1 MLPYVAR
8 GPSARRRRAGP
19 GPRTFGGVADPN
31 RGVDML
37 KALLHFVVIVITFLL
52 LARTLPGF
60 YVPNW
65 GTAVVAALV
74 LGLANATVGLLL
86 KIVTFPIILLTFGIF
101 YFVVNALVLLLVAF
115 LVPQFSI
122 HGFFPAFVA
131 ALVLAA
137 VNLLWKAVSSKAG
150 D

>member
-1 MLPYVAR
+1 
-8 GPSARRRRAGP
+8 
-19 GPRTFGGVADPN
+19 
-31 RGVDML
+31 ML
-37 KALLHFVVIVITFLL
+37 KALLHFVVIVVTFLL

-74 LGLANATVGLLL
+74 LGVANATVGLLL
-86 KIVTFPIILLTFGIF
+86 KIITFPLILLTFGIF

-137 VNLLWKAVSSKAG
+137 VNILWKAVSAKAG

>member
-1 MLPYVAR
+1 MVQ
-8 GPSARRRRAGP
+8 
-19 GPRTFGGVADPN
+19 
-31 RGVDML
+31 
-37 KALLHFVVIVITFLL
+37 ALLHFVVIVITFLL
-52 LARTLPGF
+52 LSRTLPGF

-65 GTAVVAALV
+65 GVAVIAALV
-74 LGLANATVGLLL
+74 LGVANATVGLLL
-86 KIVTFPIILLTFGIF
+86 KIITFPLILITFGIF

-122 HGFFPAFVA
+122 NGFLPAFVA

-137 VNLLWKAVSSKAG
+137 VNMLWKAVSSKEA

>member
-1 MLPYVAR
+1 
-8 GPSARRRRAGP
+8 
-19 GPRTFGGVADPN
+19 
-31 RGVDML
+31 ML
-37 KALLHFVVIVITFLL
+37 KALAHFAVIVATFLL

-65 GTAVVAALV
+65 GVAVLAALV
-74 LGLANATVGLLL
+74 LGLANATVGLIL
-86 KIVTFPIILLTFGIF
+86 KIVTFPLILLTFGIF
-101 YFVVNALVLLLVAF
+101 YFVVNAIVLLLVAF

-122 HGFFPAFVA
+122 NGFLPAFIA

-137 VNLLWKAVSSKAG
+137 VNLLWKAATANW

>member
-1 MLPYVAR
+1 MLPYMAR
-8 GPSARRRRAGP
+8 RPPARRRRAGQ
-19 GPRTFGGVADPN
+19 GPRMSWRRCGPN
-31 RGVDML
+31 RGVKML

-65 GTAVVAALV
+65 GTAVLAALV

-86 KIVTFPIILLTFGIF
+86 KIITFPLILLTFGIF
-101 YFVVNALVLLLVAF
+101 YFVVNALVLLLTAF

-122 HGFFPAFVA
+122 NGFLPAFVA

>member
-1 MLPYVAR
+1 MV
-8 GPSARRRRAGP
+8 
-19 GPRTFGGVADPN
+19 
-31 RGVDML
+31 

-52 LARTLPGF
+52 LSRTLPGF

-65 GTAVVAALV
+65 GVAVIAALV
-74 LGLANATVGLLL
+74 LGVANATVGLLL
-86 KIVTFPIILLTFGIF
+86 KIITFPLILITFGIF

-122 HGFFPAFVA
+122 NGFLPAFVA

-137 VNLLWKAVSSKAG
+137 VNMLWKAVSSKDA

>member
-1 MLPYVAR
+1 
-8 GPSARRRRAGP
+8 
-19 GPRTFGGVADPN
+19 
-31 RGVDML
+31 ML

-65 GTAVVAALV
+65 GIAVLAALV

-86 KIVTFPIILLTFGIF
+86 KIVTFPLILLTFGLF

-122 HGFFPAFVA
+122 NGFFPAFVA

>member
-1 MLPYVAR
+1 MLPYMAR
-8 GPSARRRRAGP
+8 RPPARRRRAGQ
-19 GPRTFGGVADPN
+19 GPRMSWRRCGPN
-31 RGVDML
+31 RGVKML
-37 KALLHFVVIVITFLL
+37 KALLLL

-65 GTAVVAALV
+65 GTAVLAALV

-86 KIVTFPIILLTFGIF
+86 KIITFPLILLTFGIF
-101 YFVVNALVLLLVAF
+101 YFVVNALVLLLTAF

-122 HGFFPAFVA
+122 NGFLPAFVA